1 MNIQKI
7 TNISV
12 VLLAVLA
19 LIVLG
24 VIIGQGDE
32 YIEMSAMQGNYG
44 FVSIMINLA
53 LFVFAVTV
61 LMTLVFSL
69 KNLFSEKSGLKKA
82 GMSIGSFVLVFIV
95 AFVLSSGVE
104 TPMQDGKMLSA
115 LGSRLVES
123 GIRTFYLLTLI
134 AGGIMIYFSVSKFF
148 KKYRSYN
155 YFDNSLYWGSW
166 SNSW

>member
-1 MNIQKI
+1 MNLQKI

-32 YIEMSAMQGNYG
+32 YIEMSAMQGNFG
-44 FVSIMINLA
+44 AVSVMINLA
-53 LFVFAVTV
+53 LFVLLVTV
-61 LMTLVFSL
+61 LMTLVFSM
-69 KNLFSEKSGLKKA
+69 KNLFSEKSKLKKA
-82 GMSIGSFVLVFIV
+82 GISIGSFLFVFIV
-95 AFVLSSGVE
+95 AFVLSSGID

-115 LGSRLVES
+115 LQSRFVEA

-134 AGGIMIYFSVSKFF
+134 ARGIMVYFSVSKYF
-148 KKYRSYN
+148 KK
-155 YFDNSLYWGSW
+155 
-166 SNSW
+166 

>member
-7 TNISV
+7 TNITV
-12 VLLAVLA
+12 VILAVVA

-53 LFVFAVTV
+53 LFVLLVTV
-61 LMTLVFSL
+61 LMTLIFSV
-69 KNLFSEKSGLKKA
+69 KNLVSEKSKLKKA
-82 GMSIGSFVLVFIV
+82 GISIGSFVFVFLV
-95 AFVLSSGVE
+95 AFFLSSGVE

-115 LGSRLVES
+115 VESKLVEA
-123 GIRTFYLLTLI
+123 GIRTFYLLTFI

-148 KKYRSYN
+148 KK
-155 YFDNSLYWGSW
+155 
-166 SNSW
+166 

>member
-1 MNIQKI
+1 MNLQKI

-32 YIEMSAMQGNYG
+32 YIEMSAMQGNFG
-44 FVSIMINLA
+44 AVSVMINLA
-53 LFVFAVTV
+53 LFVLLITV
-61 LMTLVFSL
+61 LMTLVFSM
-69 KNLFSEKSGLKKA
+69 KNLFSEKSKLKKA
-82 GMSIGSFVLVFIV
+82 GISIGSFLFVFIL

-115 LGSRLVES
+115 LQSRFVEA

-134 AGGIMIYFSVSKFF
+134 AGGIMIYFSVTKYF
-148 KKYRSYN
+148 KK
-155 YFDNSLYWGSW
+155 
-166 SNSW
+166 

>member
-7 TNISV
+7 TNITVV
-12 VLLAVLA
+12 VLAVVA

-53 LFVFAVTV
+53 LFVLLITV
-61 LMTLVFSL
+61 LMTLVFSV
-69 KNLFSEKSGLKKA
+69 KNLVSEKSKLKKA
-82 GMSIGSFVLVFIV
+82 GISIGSFVFVFLV
-95 AFVLSSGVE
+95 AFFLSSGVE

-115 LGSRLVES
+115 IESKLVEA
-123 GIRTFYLLTLI
+123 GIRTFYLLTFI

-148 KKYRSYN
+148 KK
-155 YFDNSLYWGSW
+155 
-166 SNSW
+166 

>member
-1 MNIQKI
+1 MNLQKI

-24 VIIGQGDE
+24 IIIGQGDE
-32 YIEMSAMQGNYG
+32 YIEMSAMQGNFG
-44 FVSIMINLA
+44 AVSVMINLA
-53 LFVFAVTV
+53 LFVLLVTV
-61 LMTLVFSL
+61 LMTLVFSM
-69 KNLFSEKSGLKKA
+69 KNLFSEKSKLKKA
-82 GMSIGSFVLVFIV
+82 GMSIGSFLFVFIL

-115 LGSRLVES
+115 LQSRFVEA

-134 AGGIMIYFSVSKFF
+134 AGGIMVYFSVSKYF
-148 KKYRSYN
+148 KK
-155 YFDNSLYWGSW
+155 
-166 SNSW
+166 

>member
-1 MNIQKI
+1 MNLQKI

-32 YIEMSAMQGNYG
+32 YIEMSAMQGNFG
-44 FVSIMINLA
+44 AVSVMINLA
-53 LFVFAVTV
+53 LFVLLITV
-61 LMTLVFSL
+61 LMTLVFSM
-69 KNLFSEKSGLKKA
+69 KNLFSEKSKLKKA
-82 GMSIGSFVLVFIV
+82 GISIGSFLFIFII
-95 AFVLSSGVE
+95 AFVLSSGID

-115 LGSRLVES
+115 LQSRFVEA

-134 AGGIMIYFSVSKFF
+134 AGGIMVYFSVSKYF
-148 KKYRSYN
+148 KK
-155 YFDNSLYWGSW
+155 
-166 SNSW
+166 

>member
-7 TNISV
+7 TNITV
-12 VLLAVLA
+12 VILAVLA

-53 LFVFAVTV
+53 LFVLLVTV
-61 LMTLVFSL
+61 LMTLIFSV
-69 KNLFSEKSGLKKA
+69 KNLVSEKSKLKKA
-82 GMSIGSFVLVFIV
+82 GISIGSFVFVFLV
-95 AFVLSSGVE
+95 AFFLSSGVE

-115 LGSRLVES
+115 VESKLVEA
-123 GIRTFYLLTLI
+123 GIRTFYLLTFI

-148 KKYRSYN
+148 KK
-155 YFDNSLYWGSW
+155 
-166 SNSW
+166 

>member
-1 MNIQKI
+1 MNLQKI

-32 YIEMSAMQGNYG
+32 YIEMSAMQGNFG
-44 FVSIMINLA
+44 AVSVMINLA
-53 LFVFAVTV
+53 LFVLLVTV
-61 LMTLVFSL
+61 LMTLVFSM
-69 KNLFSEKSGLKKA
+69 KNLFSEKSKLKKA
-82 GMSIGSFVLVFIV
+82 GISIGSFLFVFIV
-95 AFVLSSGVE
+95 AFVLSSGID

-115 LGSRLVES
+115 LQSRFVEA

-134 AGGIMIYFSVSKFF
+134 AGGIMLYFSVSKYF
-148 KKYRSYN
+148 KK
-155 YFDNSLYWGSW
+155 
-166 SNSW
+166 

>member
-1 MNIQKI
+1 MNLQKI

-32 YIEMSAMQGNYG
+32 YIEMSAMQGNFG
-44 FVSIMINLA
+44 AVSVMINLA
-53 LFVFAVTV
+53 LFVLLVTV
-61 LMTLVFSL
+61 LMTLVFSM
-69 KNLFSEKSGLKKA
+69 KNLFSEKSKLKKA
-82 GMSIGSFVLVFIV
+82 GMSIGSFLFVFIV

-115 LGSRLVES
+115 LQSRFVEA

-134 AGGIMIYFSVSKFF
+134 AGGIMVYFSVSKYF
-148 KKYRSYN
+148 KK
-155 YFDNSLYWGSW
+155 
-166 SNSW
+166 

>member
-7 TNISV
+7 TNITVV
-12 VLLAVLA
+12 VLAVVA

-53 LFVFAVTV
+53 LFVLLVTV
-61 LMTLVFSL
+61 LMTLIFSL
-69 KNLFSEKSGLKKA
+69 KNLVSEKSKLKKA
-82 GMSIGSFVLVFIV
+82 GISIGSFVFVFLV
-95 AFVLSSGVE
+95 AFFLSSGVE

-115 LGSRLVES
+115 VESQLVEAV
-123 GIRTFYLLTLI
+123 IRTFYLLTFI

-148 KKYRSYN
+148 KK
-155 YFDNSLYWGSW
+155 
-166 SNSW
+166 

>member
-1 MNIQKI
+1 MNLQKI

-32 YIEMSAMQGNYG
+32 YIEMSAMQGNFG
-44 FVSIMINLA
+44 AVSVMINLA
-53 LFVFAVTV
+53 LFVLLVTV
-61 LMTLVFSL
+61 LMTLVFSM
-69 KNLFSEKSGLKKA
+69 KNLFSEKSKLKKA
-82 GMSIGSFVLVFIV
+82 GISIGSFLFVFIV
-95 AFVLSSGVE
+95 AFVLSSGIE

-115 LGSRLVES
+115 LQSKFVEA

-134 AGGIMIYFSVSKFF
+134 AGGIMVYFSVSKYF
-148 KKYRSYN
+148 KK
-155 YFDNSLYWGSW
+155 
-166 SNSW
+166 

>member
-1 MNIQKI
+1 MNLQKI

-12 VLLAVLA
+12 VILAVLA

-32 YIEMSAMQGNYG
+32 YIEMSAMQGNFG
-44 FVSIMINLA
+44 AVSVMINLA
-53 LFVFAVTV
+53 LFVLLVTV
-61 LMTLVFSL
+61 LMTLVFSM
-69 KNLFSEKSGLKKA
+69 KNLFSEKSKLKKA
-82 GMSIGSFVLVFIV
+82 GMSIGSFLFVFIL

-115 LGSRLVES
+115 IQSRFVEA

-134 AGGIMIYFSVSKFF
+134 AGGIMVYFSVSKYF
-148 KKYRSYN
+148 KK
-155 YFDNSLYWGSW
+155 
-166 SNSW
+166 

>member
-1 MNIQKI
+1 MNLQKI

-32 YIEMSAMQGNYG
+32 YIEMSAMQGNFG
-44 FVSIMINLA
+44 AVSVMINLA
-53 LFVFAVTV
+53 LFVLLVTV

-69 KNLFSEKSGLKKA
+69 KNLFSEKSKLKKA
-82 GMSIGSFVLVFIV
+82 GMSIGSFLLVFIV
-95 AFVLSSGVE
+95 AFVLSSGID

-115 LGSRLVES
+115 LQSRFVEA

-134 AGGIMIYFSVSKFF
+134 AGGIMVYFSVSKYF
-148 KKYRSYN
+148 KK
-155 YFDNSLYWGSW
+155 
-166 SNSW
+166 

>member
-1 MNIQKI
+1 MNLQKI

-32 YIEMSAMQGNYG
+32 YIEMSAMQGNFG
-44 FVSIMINLA
+44 AVSVMINLA
-53 LFVFAVTV
+53 LFVLLVTV

-69 KNLFSEKSGLKKA
+69 KNLFSEKSKLKKA
-82 GMSIGSFVLVFIV
+82 GMSIGSFLLVFIL

-115 LGSRLVES
+115 LQSRFVEA

-134 AGGIMIYFSVSKFF
+134 AGGIMVYFSVSKYF
-148 KKYRSYN
+148 KK
-155 YFDNSLYWGSW
+155 
-166 SNSW
+166 

>member
-7 TNISV
+7 TNITV
-12 VLLAVLA
+12 VILAVIA

-53 LFVFAVTV
+53 LFVLLVTV
-61 LMTLVFSL
+61 LMTLIFSV
-69 KNLFSEKSGLKKA
+69 KNLVSEKSKLKKA
-82 GMSIGSFVLVFIV
+82 GISIGSFVFVFLV
-95 AFVLSSGVE
+95 AFFLSSGVE

-115 LGSRLVES
+115 FESKLVEA
-123 GIRTFYLLTLI
+123 GIRTFYLLTFI

-148 KKYRSYN
+148 KK
-155 YFDNSLYWGSW
+155 
-166 SNSW
+166 

>member
-7 TNISV
+7 TNITVV
-12 VLLAVLA
+12 VLAVVA

-53 LFVFAVTV
+53 LFVLLITV
-61 LMTLVFSL
+61 LMTLIFSV
-69 KNLFSEKSGLKKA
+69 KNLVSEKSKLKKA
-82 GMSIGSFVLVFIV
+82 GISIGSFVFVFLV
-95 AFVLSSGVE
+95 AFFLSSGVE

-115 LGSRLVES
+115 VESKLVEA
-123 GIRTFYLLTLI
+123 GIRTFYLLTFI

-148 KKYRSYN
+148 KK
-155 YFDNSLYWGSW
+155 
-166 SNSW
+166 

>member
-1 MNIQKI
+1 MNLQKI
-7 TNISV
+7 TNIAV

-32 YIEMSAMQGNYG
+32 YIEMSAMQGNFG
-44 FVSIMINLA
+44 AVSVMINLA
-53 LFVFAVTV
+53 LFVLLVTV
-61 LMTLVFSL
+61 LMTLVFSM
-69 KNLFSEKSGLKKA
+69 KNLFSEKSKLKKA
-82 GMSIGSFVLVFIV
+82 GMSIGSFLFVFIL

-115 LGSRLVES
+115 LQSRFVEA

-134 AGGIMIYFSVSKFF
+134 AGGIMVYFSVSKYF
-148 KKYRSYN
+148 KK
-155 YFDNSLYWGSW
+155 
-166 SNSW
+166 